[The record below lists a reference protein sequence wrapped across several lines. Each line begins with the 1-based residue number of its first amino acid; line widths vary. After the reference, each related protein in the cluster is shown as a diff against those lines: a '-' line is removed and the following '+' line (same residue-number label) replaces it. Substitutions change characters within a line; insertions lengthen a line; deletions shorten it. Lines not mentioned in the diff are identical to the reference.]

1 MRALDPHLYT
11 FGRKGARVGEEDLCR
26 QSAWLGRSGTRKW
39 QDTWKRMHASL
50 LRLNL
55 SVWMMRA
62 LHPIAALPADP
73 FDQGQRTRSAH
84 EGEEL
89 DFPQGW

>member
-1 MRALDPHLYT
+1 
-11 FGRKGARVGEEDLCR
+11 
-26 QSAWLGRSGTRKW
+26 
-39 QDTWKRMHASL
+39 MHASF
-50 LRLNL
+50 LRLHL